1 MRHRCSPWMHIPCQR
16 QGCEGWKVV
25 KESIELQDRPQCS
38 SRLSWQIIICSVL
51 TPQEF
56 MNNHPKMAHPPEA
69 CCYSGRPTLYSFASV
84 LNACFKKK
92 ILQVQHIKTSMTR
105 SHNIQISAHLCS
117 SSLALIILFRL
128 GFQTYANELG
138 IWKGKRRGRTFSASV
153 NELIFG
159 FAINRKCWIS

>member
-1 MRHRCSPWMHIPCQR
+1 MSNGRVSWMTTETKLQTSCEWHAVGWATTKRWVQATRARGKCMLAVAVGKKGARAITHTQKETSVTEPSVVVMRHRCSPWIHIPCQR

-69 CCYSGRPTLYSFASV
+69 CCYSGRPSF
-84 LNACFKKK
+84 F
-92 ILQVQHIKTSMTR
+92 
-105 SHNIQISAHLCS
+105 
-117 SSLALIILFRL
+117 
-128 GFQTYANELG
+128 
-138 IWKGKRRGRTFSASV
+138 
-153 NELIFG
+153 
-159 FAINRKCWIS
+159 